1 MKRQSRLFFF
11 ALASVLLCGATG
23 AWAENTKGRWDIGGG
38 FYFVSTVDD
47 IRNNAAFVLFDQ
59 PGPDGIPNTGDET
72 ILFADP
78 RPDDLITRET
88 TLQEG
93 VAFNVNF
100 SYGVTDWLALQID
113 VGHYDANVVQLDTWV
128 HQEGFFDANDD
139 QLWDRAEGGQSR
151 SGACVP
157 PACFEQSQPFAAGS
171 VTQIP
176 ISLNFVFRFR
186 KDSPLNPYVGVGAGY
201 VLLDSSVSGRLDQVN
216 EVLSGEAY
224 PQGSRCS
231 DLGLEPGCKIATVGT
246 NNYFPTYEVCQR
258 ETCPTFQD
266 FTVDVEDAVQYNLM
280 AGVEYFFNSK
290 VSMYFDARYNFLNTS
305 VNLKSPAYS
314 SYEQLH
320 FNFASVA
327 DTLPY
332 CGDAMFDDFGFP
344 PQFSRNDQGL
354 PDVCRPGTPA
364 EPGEL
369 EIDRLTDELL
379 IQGGTIDLSNYT
391 LGVGVRFYF

>member
-47 IRNNAAFVLFDQ
+47 IRNNAAYVLFDQ

-88 TLQEG
+88 TLNEG
-93 VAFNVNF
+93 IAFNVNF
-100 SYGVTDWLALQID
+100 SYGLTDWLALQID
-113 VGHYDANVVQLDTWV
+113 VGHYEADVVQLDTWV
-128 HQEGFFDANDD
+128 HQEAFSDANQDGIWERREAGET
-139 QLWDRAEGGQSR
+139 QG
-151 SGACVP
+151 GACVP
-157 PACFEQSQPFAAGS
+157 PACFEQSQPFSAGT

-201 VLLDSSVSGRLDQVN
+201 VLLDSTVSGRLDQVN

-224 PQGSRCS
+224 APGARCS
-231 DLGLEPGCKIATVGT
+231 DLGQEPGCKIRTVGT
-246 NNYFPTYEVCQR
+246 NNFFPTFEVCQGD
-258 ETCPTFQD
+258 CPVFQD
-266 FTVDVEDAVQYNLM
+266 FAVEVEDAVQYNLM

-290 VSMYFDARYNFLNTS
+290 LSMYFDARYNFLNTS
-305 VNLKSPAYS
+305 VNIKSPAYGA
-314 SYEQLH
+314 YDQLH
-320 FNFASVA
+320 FNFNAVS

-332 CGDAMFDDFGFP
+332 CGDSSFDQFGFP
-344 PQFSRNDQGL
+344 PGFSRADNGL
-354 PDVCRPGTPA
+354 PGICRPGSPPA
-364 EPGEL
+364 AGEPEV
-369 EIDRLTDELL
+369 DRINDQLL